1 MLLPTRLRLPRLG
14 RPTPRLAR
22 RLTNRGVVDLR
33 VPGNADTAEAASRC
47 PPPWIQL
54 EKCGHA
60 SASAHRY
67 RAALPVVHYP
77 RNERN
82 NSEIEGSGVRSLQQ
96 NQRVQFEIARG
107 AKGPQAVGVNRRDS
121 KLKINGAA
129 AVWPVRQIDDGSHGA
144 ICRGQWG
151 YPVRIVG
158 SSSAAPSVA
167 VCDSTNSRRERHR
180 WRRSLPILQAWPD
193 LALCERDRARGA
205 VDGAWWPKSP
215 DLGSELPDLVAVFR
229 VAVRTAAGYWPQRN
243 DLR

>member
-60 SASAHRY
+60 SAAAHRY

-107 AKGPQAVGVNRRDS
+107 AKGPQAVGVNRREIPSLRSTVRRRFGRSARSMMDPTVPS
-121 KLKINGAA
+121 A
-129 AVWPVRQIDDGSHGA
+129 AVSGVILFASWVRRVPPLRLPSAIAQTVDGSVTVGAGLFPSFKHGP
-144 ICRGQWG
+144 I
-151 YPVRIVG
+151 
-158 SSSAAPSVA
+158 SAV
-167 VCDSTNSRRERHR
+167 
-180 WRRSLPILQAWPD
+180 
-193 LALCERDRARGA
+193 
-205 VDGAWWPKSP
+205 
-215 DLGSELPDLVAVFR
+215 
-229 VAVRTAAGYWPQRN
+229 
-243 DLR
+243 